1 MDTLGVTNRR
11 AVEEHGCG
19 VAEVP
24 QVHRLLLRL
33 FQCEVA
39 TCYDEPNS
47 RVGFD
52 VTAVGRAQAGHNLC
66 ESRRCLAQSAVHS
79 FRSRHRSGERETCT
93 VVLLYMYDVETGHGC
108 TGDIGMHM
116 DVELDGRYCAH
127 FSSNSSN
134 ALTADER
141 QARILGE

>member
-1 MDTLGVTNRR
+1 MESQKCRKCTGCYSVSSNAKWRR
-11 AVEEHGCG
+11 ATTN
-19 VAEVP
+19 P
-24 QVHRLLLRL
+24 TL
-33 FQCEVA
+33 
-39 TCYDEPNS
+39 